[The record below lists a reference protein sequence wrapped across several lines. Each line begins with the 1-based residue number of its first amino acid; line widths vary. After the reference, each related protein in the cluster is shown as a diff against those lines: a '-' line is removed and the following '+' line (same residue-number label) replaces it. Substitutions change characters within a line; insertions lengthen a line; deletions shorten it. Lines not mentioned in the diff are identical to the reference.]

1 MTTKRS
7 KRPTDPIS
15 LAKAIGDIATGQ
27 ASDPTPTDN
36 EVSRVMSMLGKKGGL
51 KGGPAR
57 KAALSKKRRKEIAKE
72 AAKTR
77 WGKRKT

>member
-1 MTTKRS
+1 MAKKS
-7 KRPTDPIS
+7 PKRPSDPIS

-27 ASDPTPTDN
+27 ANDPKPTDD

-72 AAKTR
+72 AANTR
-77 WGKRKT
+77 WDKRKA